1 LLPRSEP
8 ISLGNRQQIYPPKAP
23 LPKVLGK
30 KSTTKLPKEIE
41 KLHYRESLHTVWK
54 HHLSIKKPIAN
65 ELRQEIGGGTSGR
78 GETEKEIET
87 ETGGVGERRRRGG
100 D

>member
-1 LLPRSEP
+1 M
-8 ISLGNRQQIYPPKAP
+8 
-23 LPKVLGK
+23 
-30 KSTTKLPKEIE
+30 
-41 KLHYRESLHTVWK
+41 
-54 HHLSIKKPIAN
+54 SIKKPIAN